1 MQRLRLDHQQNRAV
15 PECTG
20 PTDCSENYVKIIQ
33 SLDAGYQPVLLLA
46 YLNTI
51 AQAVTFP

>member
-1 MQRLRLDHQQNRAV
+1 MQRLHLDQQQNHAV
-15 PECTG
+15 RECTG